1 MHPEILAIVS
11 SKSLYVCPTVR
22 MIYQLLGPQL
32 HGQQRFPFLAKAGS
46 SIWALLYTQRKGQEK
61 YSNLLFSL
69 MSKNFSPI
77 ERKVIGVRTSLRGKS
92 FLILAD
98 LKSFRKMKKGRGA
111 LSLLYSSYHDYILF
125 QAKWNN
131 VGDVP
136 SILFGARFLYFPN
149 ESKICMREKL
159 VDHHNLHGKKEIR
172 DFSKIFFFSFLSAVI
187 SFFPNLRDI

>member
-1 MHPEILAIVS
+1 MVSKDSHFWPRLEAVSEHYSIHRGRVRKNILT
-11 SKSLYVCPTVR
+11 YC
-22 MIYQLLGPQL
+22 
-32 HGQQRFPFLAKAGS
+32 FLWCLKT
-46 SIWALLYTQRKGQEK
+46 L
-61 YSNLLFSL
+61 
-69 MSKNFSPI
+69 
-77 ERKVIGVRTSLRGKS
+77 VIGVRTSLRGKS

-172 DFSKIFFFSFLSAVI
+172 DFSKIFFFFFSFSSYFLL
-187 SFFPNLRDI
+187 P